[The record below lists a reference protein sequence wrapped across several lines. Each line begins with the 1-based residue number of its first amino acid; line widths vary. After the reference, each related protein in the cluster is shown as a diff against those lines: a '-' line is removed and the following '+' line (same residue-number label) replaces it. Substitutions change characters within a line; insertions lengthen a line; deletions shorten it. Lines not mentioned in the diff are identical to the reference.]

1 MTTIDVETTEPSDS
15 PAPPGPLNQA
25 ITADQTVGP
34 TALADF
40 VRQAMAELP
49 AIAGADVSRLAAGP
63 ATSRSS
69 STSCAADVRAAAPP
83 GTLAGPDITAD
94 ATGLT
99 LSATVRRADE
109 PG

>member
-1 MTTIDVETTEPSDS
+1 MTTIDVETTEPSDL

-49 AIAGADVSRLAAGP
+49 AIAGADRATAHRYFDDFALRRRARHGPSGHRHGGHGTAGRDVRRRRRHGP
-63 ATSRSS
+63 A
-69 STSCAADVRAAAPP
+69 
-83 GTLAGPDITAD
+83 
-94 ATGLT
+94 
-99 LSATVRRADE
+99 E
-109 PG
+109 P